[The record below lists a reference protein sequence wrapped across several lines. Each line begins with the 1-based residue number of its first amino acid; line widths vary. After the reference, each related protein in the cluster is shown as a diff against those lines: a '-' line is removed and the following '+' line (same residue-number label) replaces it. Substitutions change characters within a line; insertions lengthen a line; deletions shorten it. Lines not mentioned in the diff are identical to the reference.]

1 MNAWVRVGTLAL
13 LGALTTGGC
22 SAGSSNSAA
31 DFAGSGPSS
40 APTGS
45 EGNAGGGTAGGGG
58 AANTAASDAAAA
70 LPAETKTEAD
80 YQSPVATGKIV
91 WTANPTSGR
100 VAYVDA
106 TTFVVQ
112 TVQAGD
118 GPTYLAAVPNADP
131 ASKGEAAIVINVR
144 SQDATLLRSDG
155 TGGPPSTTTFP
166 STADANAWAISPS
179 GRWAIA
185 WTDATRIA
193 NADPTQGFQDLA
205 VLDLSPTSPRPPSIL
220 GDIGYRPSQVVFS
233 ADETEAFVVTEDGI
247 SVIDLVGGPQPAVTQ
262 NFPLSAPTP
271 VTPAPDAGSPEASAL
286 EASTPDAGSPD
297 ALPNEAS
304 VPDGGAPDVLPSGAS
319 TPEAST
325 GRPAGDA
332 SGGSQP
338 AATGGMPDVSFTR
351 DGSFALVR
359 QDGVAAI
366 TVVSLKNGSP
376 TTVALPEAPY
386 DLTVSPDGTFA
397 IAVLRELGTV
407 AVLPLPGIVSDP
419 TSLTLTP
426 IPGEVVGRAIVAQNA
441 TLNQTSVLLFTTA
454 APIERL
460 TVLTLKPQPSIRTI
474 VLHAPILAVF
484 PTSDAQNAI
493 VLHSVT
499 PTPGSSVKG
508 AFSIVP
514 IAQDLPAK
522 IVSLSAPP
530 IAVALAPPCVGS
542 CTAAKSDSALVMVS
556 DQASVFAV
564 ELVTMPSLDVREYIL
579 PSPPTAV
586 GIATAAGDAGSGF
599 VAQNYADGRITFI
612 DLGGGTVR
620 TITGFELSA
629 RVVQGS
635 DQ

>member
-1 MNAWVRVGTLAL
+1 MNAWYRVGTLAV

-22 SAGSSNSAA
+22 SGESSNSAGSLA
-31 DFAGSGPSS
+31 GTGDFGGSSPSNGGS
-40 APTGS
+40 NTGGVS
-45 EGNAGGGTAGGGG
+45 GGG
-58 AANTAASDAAAA
+58 AGESPAVVDAAAA
-70 LPAETKTEAD
+70 LPPETKTEAD

-131 ASKGEAAIVINVR
+131 ASTSEAAIVLNVR

-166 STADANAWAISPS
+166 STADANAWAMSPS

-247 SVIDLVGGPQPAVTQ
+247 SVIDLVGGQQPAVTQ

-271 VTPAPDAGSPEASAL
+271 VTSLPDAAA
-286 EASTPDAGSPD
+286 ADA
-297 ALPNEAS
+297 
-304 VPDGGAPDVLPSGAS
+304 GAPDVEAPDALLG
-319 TPEAST
+319 EASASE
-325 GRPAGDA
+325 AGA
-332 SGGSQP
+332 GQP
-338 AATGGMPDVSFTR
+338 ASEAGGGMSPPQSSTSGMPDVSFTP
-351 DGSFALVR
+351 DGSFALIR

-366 TVVSLKNGSP
+366 TVVSLNDGSP
-376 TTVALPEAPY
+376 TTVALPEAPS

-397 IAVLRELGTV
+397 IAVLRELGAV
-407 AVLPLPGIVSDP
+407 AILPLPGIVSAP

-426 IPGEVVGRAIVAQNA
+426 IPGEVVGRAIVAQNG

-474 VLHAPILAVF
+474 VLHAPVLAVF
-484 PTSDAQNAI
+484 PTGDAQNAI

-522 IVSLSAPP
+522 IVSLGAPP
-530 IAVALAPPCVGS
+530 IAVALAPPCLGA
-542 CTAAKSDSALVMVS
+542 CAATNSDSALVMVS
-556 DQASVFAV
+556 DQTSVFAV
-564 ELVTMPSLDVREYIL
+564 ELVTLPSLDVREYTL